1 MNTLPEKSD
10 KRYKQVTSQ
19 KIKYVFI
26 YVKWCS
32 CFLGNTCYNDLKK
45 KIPFLQKLLLIAL
58 T

>member
-1 MNTLPEKSD
+1 MNTLSEKSD

-45 KIPFLQKLLLIAL
+45 IPFLQKLLLIAL